1 MNEYCVA
8 YSYSMSY
15 WYRNISTKEKGMYL
29 MKMDH
34 TILPSFKNDFQH
46 YIFIRRRWIQ
56 LNFLNA
62 FWFNK
67 LIALFLR
74 WITWWHLATPSKQT
88 LVFINM
94 WQNVLI
100 LKLAYA
106 ASCNIWWYLSWR
118 IHLFVRSYLRI
129 DIAIC
134 CIMRITVTVSTL
146 ELNGY
151 IYLLFLTC
159 IFLFD
164 L

>member
-1 MNEYCVA
+1 
-8 YSYSMSY
+8 
-15 WYRNISTKEKGMYL
+15 MYL
-29 MKMDH
+29 IRMDH
-34 TILPSFKNDFQH
+34 TILPSFKNHFQH
-46 YIFIRRRWIQ
+46 YIFIRRRWILVYYLLELSHSQ

-67 LIALFLR
+67 LIALFLWR
-74 WITWWHLATPSKQT
+74 ITWCHLATPSKQT

-106 ASCNIWWYLSWR
+106 ASCNIWWYLSWS

-129 DIAIC
+129 DIAIYIYIYIFIC

-159 IFLFD
+159 IFFCLTYNS
-164 L
+164 